1 MSQST
6 RTSAAGRS
14 NARAAASAPAEDGA
28 FTHRQI
34 LTIIAGLMVA
44 MFLAALDQTVVA
56 TAIRTIAD
64 DLQGYDLQAWAT
76 TAFLI
81 TSTISTP
88 LYGKLSDIY
97 GRRPFYLFA
106 IGVFVVGSVLCGIAG
121 SMYQLAAY
129 RALQGIG
136 AGGLMSLALAIIGD
150 IVPPRERSR
159 YQGYF
164 MAVFGTSSVLGP
176 VLGGFLAGQS
186 SLLGLTGWRWI
197 FLINV
202 PLGALAFAAV
212 YRVLHL
218 PHERREH
225 RIDWPGALAL
235 VTSIVPLLIV
245 AEQGRLWGWTSG
257 RALVCYA
264 IGAVGLVLFL
274 LAERAYR
281 NEALLPLRLFGIRSF
296 TIASLGSVVIGAG
309 MFGGLL
315 LLPQYLQIV
324 HGSSATVAGLQ
335 MIPLVAGIMIGAMS
349 SGIAISRT
357 GKYKVFPLAG
367 TTLMAAGLLSLSF
380 VVGAETSIWTLV
392 PFMVLLGIGL
402 GFNFQPAVLAVQNAV
417 PPRQIGVA
425 TSSVTFFRQ
434 MGATIG
440 TAAFLSVLFSRL
452 PVDIDES
459 LTSAAATDRRVAQ
472 ALQGGQLQA
481 GSDLSDTS
489 FIQDLP
495 SFLALPFKAGFSD
508 SIDLVF
514 LIAAA
519 VSALGFFVFLFLP
532 QLALSNKSGIQA
544 RRAAQQTAG
553 AASADEPAEQA
564 TQAVGAA
571 APTSTAPP
579 TGRPGDAAPNDPG
592 GDVPPVRAA
601 RHSFDVVLRGYD
613 RHQAAEAIERLEA
626 DIQVALADRDA
637 AMSRSADLAGQLS
650 ALHAEIDQLRR
661 TAASSGPP
669 TSENVSERIQHM
681 LQLAEEEATEIRRS
695 AEQEAQALREHTAAE
710 ERAMHERHAAGQ
722 AEVDRMLAEARQTA
736 EQIATRAQIRA
747 DELVADM
754 QEKVARLDAESQ
766 ARRAKVEEDFEI
778 AQRAR
783 RQEAARLEEE
793 RARSSTEA
801 AQQRIAA
808 AEQHAAKLVSEAE
821 AAAAAV
827 RAVRD
832 ELTGRLREAFR
843 PLDRLPDLGDRRA
856 ELPTGNGKAA
866 ELPTGDGK
874 AAARQRTRPPESP
887 SVQPAADAPRSR

>member
-1 MSQST
+1 MTDST
-6 RTSAAGRS
+6 RTSAAERRD
-14 NARAAASAPAEDGA
+14 ARAAAAAPGADGA

-106 IGVFVVGSVLCGIAG
+106 IGVFIVGSVLCGLAD

-129 RALQGIG
+129 RAVQGIG

-176 VLGGFLAGQS
+176 VIGGFLAGQS

-197 FLINV
+197 FIANV
-202 PLGALAFAAV
+202 PLGLLAFLAV

-218 PHERREH
+218 PHIRRDH

-235 VTSIVPLLIV
+235 ITFIVPLLVV
-245 AEQGRLWGWTSG
+245 AEQGRLWGWGSG
-257 RALVCYA
+257 RALTCYA
-264 IGAVGLVLFL
+264 IGAVGFVLFV

-281 NEALLPLRLFGIRSF
+281 DEALLPLRLFTNRSF
-296 TIASLGSVVIGAG
+296 TIASLGSVVVGAG

-324 HGSSATVAGLQ
+324 HGSSATVSGLQ

-349 SGIAISRT
+349 SGITISKT

-367 TTLMAAGLLSLSF
+367 TTLMTVSLLALSF
-380 VVGAETSIWTLV
+380 VVGAETSIWALV

-417 PPRQIGVA
+417 PPSQMGVA

-440 TAAFLSVLFSRL
+440 TAVFLSLLFSRL
-452 PVDIDES
+452 PVDIEES
-459 LTSAAATDRRVAQ
+459 LTSAAATDPRVAE
-472 ALQGGQLQA
+472 ALQSGQLQA

-489 FIQDLP
+489 FIADLP
-495 SFLALPFKAGFSD
+495 SFLALPFKTGFST

-514 LIAAA
+514 LIAACVAA
-519 VSALGFFVFLFLP
+519 VGFFVFLFLP
-532 QLALSNKSGIQA
+532 QLALSDKSGIQA
-544 RRAAQQTAG
+544 AREAAQRQTAG
-553 AASADEPAEQA
+553 DPSADEPADQA

-571 APTSTAPP
+571 APTSAAPP
-579 TGRPGDAAPNDPG
+579 VGRPGDESP
-592 GDVPPVRAA
+592 
-601 RHSFDVVLRGYD
+601 RHR
-613 RHQAAEAIERLEA
+613 
-626 DIQVALADRDA
+626 
-637 AMSRSADLAGQLS
+637 
-650 ALHAEIDQLRR
+650 
-661 TAASSGPP
+661 
-669 TSENVSERIQHM
+669 
-681 LQLAEEEATEIRRS
+681 
-695 AEQEAQALREHTAAE
+695 
-710 ERAMHERHAAGQ
+710 
-722 AEVDRMLAEARQTA
+722 
-736 EQIATRAQIRA
+736 
-747 DELVADM
+747 
-754 QEKVARLDAESQ
+754 
-766 ARRAKVEEDFEI
+766 RRA
-778 AQRAR
+778 
-783 RQEAARLEEE
+783 
-793 RARSSTEA
+793 
-801 AQQRIAA
+801 
-808 AEQHAAKLVSEAE
+808 
-821 AAAAAV
+821 
-827 RAVRD
+827 
-832 ELTGRLREAFR
+832 
-843 PLDRLPDLGDRRA
+843 
-856 ELPTGNGKAA
+856 
-866 ELPTGDGK
+866 
-874 AAARQRTRPPESP
+874 
-887 SVQPAADAPRSR
+887 